1 MAFIFVPIDKPDKK
15 NFVDSSDVL
24 IYKTKRAITTSLFT
38 PDTRPDHINR
48 LYETAVATPVVPI
61 CIDDTDSND
70 LLSAAASFGATRHRI
85 TNNIDADIDTRMVS
99 VLLLFSFERE

>member
-1 MAFIFVPIDKPDKK
+1 MDFIVTFIFVSIDKPDKK
-15 NFVDSSDVL
+15 NFVDSNDVL
-24 IYKTKRAITTSLFT
+24 IYKTKRTITTSLFT

-48 LYETAVATPVVPI
+48 LYETAVPTPVVPI

-70 LLSAAASFGATRHRI
+70 LLSATRHRI

-99 VLLLFSFERE
+99 VLLFGFFCERE